1 MKVTIKDTASLDEKI
16 RKVASVPRRDG
27 FKMIYGWIKSDHIDL
42 GSFMVLIGKIRGDDG
57 NED

>member
-1 MKVTIKDTASLDEKI
+1 MKVTANDAASLYEAI
-16 RKVASVPRRDG
+16 RKVSSVPRLDG

-42 GSFMVLIGKIRGDDG
+42 GSFMVLIGFIRGDDG